1 VAQVLSEEP
10 VGLVYA
16 PDLLS
21 CEEELQLL
29 TRLDELRFG
38 PIVMHGK
45 AARRTAR
52 HFGLDYDYE
61 LRKPSPGEPM
71 PTWLVPVRERAA
83 QLAEIG
89 PEELVEILVQKYP
102 PGSTISWHRDAPAFG
117 TVVGVSLASACRLRF
132 QRGKS
137 RERRTWEVV
146 LEPRSGYVLAGEA
159 RTAWQHSIPPVKE
172 LRYSITFRTAKAR

>member
-1 VAQVLSEEP
+1 VAKALTAEP

-16 PDLLS
+16 PDLMS
-21 CEEELQLL
+21 YEEEAELL
-29 TRLDELRFG
+29 GRFGELRFD
-38 PIVMHGK
+38 PIVMHGQ

-71 PTWLVPVRERAA
+71 PTWLASIRARAA
-83 QLAEIG
+83 QLAQVE

-102 PGSTISWHRDAPAFG
+102 PGSAISWHRDAPAFG
-117 TVVGVSLASACRLRF
+117 TVVGVSLAGACRLRF
-132 QRGKS
+132 QRGKND
-137 RERRTWEVV
+137 ERRIWEIV

-159 RTAWQHSIPPVKE
+159 RTGWQHSIPPVKE
-172 LRYSITFRTAKAR
+172 LRYSITFRTAKET